1 MVYLTLQDPYYSH
14 FFQNDQSIANMQMND
29 VVDFELNNTMVIAK
43 YEADEWNRYAKKDE
57 FFDFKAQILRD
68 KIEHNI
74 SSKKAIYENEMVNFQ
89 DNVDYKNSDG
99 LRLISDYIVYNTN
112 SKVIQ
117 SDTNFTMTRGKN
129 RVIGRSLKYDLNT
142 KQLLVS
148 GINAVVQQERKK

>member
-68 KIEHNI
+68 KIEHN
-74 SSKKAIYENEMVNFQ
+74 
-89 DNVDYKNSDG
+89 VDYKNSDG

-129 RVIGRSLKYDLNT
+129 KVIGRSLKYDLNT